1 MAMTA
6 VENRIQ
12 SYHWHPRYWLP
23 EEPHDIEPSVY
34 GADFGPDT
42 VQIPESFYNDV
53 FALGYTMFYFLKR
66 QHPFLG
72 PLENDNDPLQQ
83 ILHNIRIKNA
93 AGLSSIFFPY
103 II

>member
-1 MAMTA
+1 MTA
-6 VENRIQ
+6 VENRIP

-23 EEPHDIEPSVY
+23 EDPREEPSVFVA
-34 GADFGPDT
+34 GVGPAT
-42 VQIPESFYNDV
+42 VIIPESFYNDV
-53 FALGYTMFYFLKR
+53 FALGCTMFYFLKR

-83 ILHNIRIKNA
+83 ILHNIRINNA